1 VGVVT
6 PPILNAL
13 CEHFMEK
20 SRLYQSEMI
29 AFLWDEFEIFVTASS
44 LGRALVYMVGR
55 KRQFAE
61 YHKEGMQIYDTLVPN
76 FKKVPA

>member
-1 VGVVT
+1 
-6 PPILNAL
+6 
-13 CEHFMEK
+13 
-20 SRLYQSEMI
+20 MI